1 MTGVRNCRR
10 CSTPNESRERSAI
23 LGLKTFSCFVSVTY
37 IECILNEFW
46 ILLVCVPAKMEKIG
60 EPKTVQQDVAS
71 ESDFSVEAVEHDRH
85 GDLQVIVGAQHQP
98 KTHPKKF
105 RVCSRTLSRSSPVF
119 ERMLYGSLAES
130 NRKSSGSWTIDL
142 PEDDPSAFELWS
154 LISHGH
160 FRQIPTEVPLDDL
173 FHLTALTHYYDT
185 THSLSPWSAQ
195 WAASLPATPVED
207 EIGLHKLLWINVE
220 LNRKSSAAAT
230 ARNIIQESRGICPE
244 SEMQQQLSSVPM
256 SDTIRRLHDIRLQ
269 TISAML
275 RLFTQMS
282 NILTV
287 VDEKPRWCRHASYMG
302 PHRCESMILGSIV
315 FCLTR
320 AGLWPIPPAEDVS
333 ESVLGLFQKLTGI
346 VVHDIGQPERKG
358 EDHSG
363 CNPRQFLI
371 DRLQRILAEIPDP
384 LMAT

>member
-1 MTGVRNCRR
+1 
-10 CSTPNESRERSAI
+10 
-23 LGLKTFSCFVSVTY
+23 
-37 IECILNEFW
+37 
-46 ILLVCVPAKMEKIG
+46 
-60 EPKTVQQDVAS
+60 
-71 ESDFSVEAVEHDRH
+71 
-85 GDLQVIVGAQHQP
+85 
-98 KTHPKKF
+98 
-105 RVCSRTLSRSSPVF
+105 
-119 ERMLYGSLAES
+119 
-130 NRKSSGSWTIDL
+130 
-142 PEDDPSAFELWS
+142 
-154 LISHGH
+154 
-160 FRQIPTEVPLDDL
+160 
-173 FHLTALTHYYDT
+173 
-185 THSLSPWSAQ
+185 
-195 WAASLPATPVED
+195 
-207 EIGLHKLLWINVE
+207 
-220 LNRKSSAAAT
+220 
-230 ARNIIQESRGICPE
+230 
-244 SEMQQQLSSVPM
+244 M
-256 SDTIRRLHDIRLQ
+256 SDTISRLHDIRLQ

-320 AGLWPIPPAEDVS
+320 AGLWPIPPAEDVD

-384 LMAT
+384 LMAS